1 MATLAGEITNYEIE
15 LYSKATSGLG
25 ANITCLTTSGALVI
39 MRFWKEGTPTP
50 ENTTT
55 DISSGDKRYYL
66 GLRYHEFARV
76 VDLLRNE
83 KPIWY
88 SFQEERKWGSVR
100 TTSEPV
106 GEEESP

>member
-25 ANITCLTTSGALVI
+25 ANITCVTTSGALVI

-66 GLRYHEFARV
+66 GFRYHEFARV